1 MVMVLKKIVVIAI
14 VMMIGM
20 AMVIVVAIVM
30 MIVTELLMVI
40 AMGMVYDIVG
50 CGCDNEDQNFQT

>member
-1 MVMVLKKIVVIAI
+1 
-14 VMMIGM
+14 
-20 AMVIVVAIVM
+20 
-30 MIVTELLMVI
+30 MVI

>member
-1 MVMVLKKIVVIAI
+1 
-14 VMMIGM
+14 MMIGM
-20 AMVIVVAIVM
+20 AMVIVIAIVM

-50 CGCDNEDQNFQT
+50 CGCDHEDQNFQT

>member
-1 MVMVLKKIVVIAI
+1 MIAI

-20 AMVIVVAIVM
+20 AMAIVAAIVM

>member
-1 MVMVLKKIVVIAI
+1 
-14 VMMIGM
+14 
-20 AMVIVVAIVM
+20 
-30 MIVTELLMVI
+30 LLMVI

>member
-1 MVMVLKKIVVIAI
+1 MKIVVIQ
-14 VMMIGM
+14 MMIGM
-20 AMVIVVAIVM
+20 AMVIVIAIVM